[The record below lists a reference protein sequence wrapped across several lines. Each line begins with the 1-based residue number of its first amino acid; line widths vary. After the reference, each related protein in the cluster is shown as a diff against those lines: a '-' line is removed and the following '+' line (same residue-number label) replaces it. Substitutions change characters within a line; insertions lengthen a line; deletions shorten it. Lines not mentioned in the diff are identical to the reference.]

1 MLEKIHTPGYS
12 TISKPD
18 MDVLFYLKEIMN
30 ISQPNERY
38 PIVGEIGVGIG
49 ATTLPMAEILSN
61 YGEIHIFDF
70 ETSVQELQADLRQR
84 EFTNIVAHGN
94 TDRYWDSYHWSLAE
108 MIRNPINNEIFDL
121 IYIDGAHTYLHDA
134 LAFFQCDRLLKVGGF
149 MIFDDYNWR
158 YADSKYMKGKRLLY
172 MTQEQV
178 NAFQI
183 NMFIEDL
190 VSTHIGYET
199 VKKNKIFR
207 KILAAHQLDKS
218 N

>member
-1 MLEKIHTPGYS
+1 MLEKISTPGYK
-12 TISKPD
+12 TISKAD
-18 MDVLFYLKEIMN
+18 EDVLFHVNRITN
-30 ISQPNERY
+30 TSQPNDRY

-61 YGEIHIFDF
+61 YGLIHIFDF
-70 ETSVQELQADLRQR
+70 ETSVRELQADLKQR
-84 EFTNIVAHGN
+84 GFKNIVPHGN

-108 MIRNPINNEIFDL
+108 MIRNPVNNQIFDL

-134 LAFFQCDRLLKVGGF
+134 LAFFQCDRLLKVGGL

-158 YADSKYMKGKRLLY
+158 YADSNYMKKNRLLY
-172 MTQEQV
+172 MTQQQV
-178 NAFQI
+178 DAFQI

-190 VSTHIGYET
+190 VSAHIGYET
-199 VKKNKIFR
+199 VKKNKVFR
-207 KILAAHQLDKS
+207 KTLTTHQLEQS